1 MKCDVADIPNV
12 IGLPLTL
19 FAIVGIATVV
29 ILVCTFVCIAWRS
42 AVDARAQQLIDKASK

>member
-19 FAIVGIATVV
+19 FALVGIATVA
-29 ILVCTFVCIAWRS
+29 ILVCAFVCIAWRS
-42 AVDARAQQLIDKASK
+42 AVDARARQIVDKGAT

>member
-19 FAIVGIATVV
+19 FALVGITTVAT
-29 ILVCTFVCIAWRS
+29 LVCVFVCVAWSR
-42 AVDARAQQLIDKASK
+42 AVDARAQQLVH